1 LTYSENGSDEMQRI
15 RIVAVTILLAMIA
28 VGSVAAQ
35 STGRTRAALERAGYS
50 VVAERSEGG
59 LPTWDLRDSD
69 GRLFAVSIL
78 GAFTPERA
86 RALQSLREVIYDLD
100 GLRIE
105 RLRYV
110 FERDRVDAV
119 VVPARFDISG
129 TDYTRYMPSGMLFLF
144 EDAVAYDFRL
154 LVDNLAVRINGQF
167 LSKEQFLDRIV
178 RAVANPAAYIQ
189 SQDPQ
194 FLARSIAEERSRIDL
209 TIAENMRQNQAAEAR
224 DARIESWVERGEDA
238 FRNGARALDMVDDRL
253 SRETDALF
261 QNQRELMADLDAL
274 TGTVATLSEELDAL
288 REEKANLESEV
299 RALRRGSVILA
310 TQNLFGSLKV
320 VDAEAIVRV
329 VELRAAD
336 PGLSQ
341 ADVLEQVNAE
351 LPEGT
356 ETLHKKHVQAIYAL
370 YFNQYE

>member
-1 LTYSENGSDEMQRI
+1 LTYSEYGSDEMQRTKV
-15 RIVAVTILLAMIA
+15 VAVTILLAMIA

-35 STGRTRAALERAGYS
+35 STSRTRAALERAGYT
-50 VVAERSEGG
+50 VVSERSDGG
-59 LPTWDLRDSD
+59 LPTWDLRDAQ
-69 GRLFAVSIL
+69 GRSFSVSIL
-78 GAFTPERA
+78 GDFSPNRA
-86 RALQSLREVIYDLD
+86 RALEALRDVIYGLD

-119 VVPARFDISG
+119 VIPSRFIIRG
-129 TDYTRYMPSGMLFLF
+129 TDYTRYLPSGMLFVF

-154 LVDNLAVRINGQF
+154 LVGNLAARMNGQF
-167 LSKEQFLDRIV
+167 LSEEQFLDRIV
-178 RAVANPAAYIQ
+178 RAVENPAAYIQ

-194 FLARSIAEERSRIDL
+194 FLARRLDEERTRIDL
-209 TIAENMRQNQAAEAR
+209 LEVENAAQDERAAEMDGRIDRLTVRAEEVVR
-224 DARIESWVERGEDA
+224 D
-238 FRNGARALDMVDDRL
+238 GARALEAVDGRL
-253 SRETDALF
+253 SAELAELASHQERL
-261 QNQRELMADLDAL
+261 QNDLAAL
-274 TGTVATLSEELDAL
+274 TAEVETLTA
-288 REEKANLESEV
+288 EKTDLEAEV
-299 RALRRGSVILA
+299 IALRRGSVILA

-320 VDAEAIVRV
+320 VDAETILRV

-336 PGLSQ
+336 PALSQ
-341 ADVLEQVNAE
+341 ADALAQVNGE